1 MPFKVGD
8 AGMQINE
15 ALRDLFSQS
24 PKPLVISID
33 GPAGSGKSTLAGEI
47 ARAFAGTY
55 SIEVIH
61 LDELY
66 NGWHDAL
73 SDELFN
79 KLLGLINSQGANE
92 TADLEIFD
100 WTLNSYAGSRQ
111 VKPAELLIFEGVG
124 SCNALLREKL
134 STSIWLDIDQSTGL
148 ARVLERDGNEL
159 QSEMVKWQKME
170 RQYFARDLTR
180 ENAEF
185 ILSTQ

>member
-1 MPFKVGD
+1 
-8 AGMQINE
+8 MQINE
-15 ALRDLFSQS
+15 VLRDLFSES

-66 NGWHDAL
+66 DGWDNAL
-73 SDELFN
+73 TDELFE
-79 KLLGLINSQGANE
+79 KLLRLIKSQGANE
-92 TADLEIFD
+92 TADLAIFD
-100 WTLNSYAGSRQ
+100 WALNSYAGSRQ
-111 VKPAELLIFEGVG
+111 VKPTELLILEGVG
-124 SCNALLREKL
+124 SSNELLRKHL
-134 STSIWLDIDQSTGL
+134 TTSIWLDIEQSIGL
-148 ARVLERDGNEL
+148 ARVLERDGIEL

-170 RQYFARDLTR
+170 SEYFARDLTR
-180 ENAEF
+180 ESADF